1 MQVSHGFIDA
11 STMHGFSRAAPTRPF
26 AIAIEMT
33 SIRRHPRKLPSRDG
47 RNEGIM
53 TTPILSGRFLYQS
66 FRNGPIDVDDG
77 HVVGSPVLA
86 QPWTPVG
93 TLDVK
98 TDSIL
103 GDVVGTLTFRPGVTL
118 QVRGKIIPPAAP
130 LPASVELR
138 GEGLGAIYQIKGWLL
153 PDDDH
158 VVGSVLCLAGDLANQ
173 PVGTVG
179 PFILFPTR

>member
-1 MQVSHGFIDA
+1 ME
-11 STMHGFSRAAPTRPF
+11 
-26 AIAIEMT
+26 IET
-33 SIRRHPRKLPSRDG
+33 TALRVHPRIRRLAMAETKAS
-47 RNEGIM
+47 M

-130 LPASVELR
+130 FPASVELR